1 MTDGPAAACHFGPST
16 DDVGGM
22 ASVIATLVTLKLGA
36 EAVRAAPTWRP
47 GPYVRSAVLAA
58 RAVVT
63 VLRLPR
69 STAVHLHMSAGG
81 SFIREAAIL
90 AGARLRGMPR
100 VVTIHGYDFA
110 PFSERWPRLVSRV
123 LGLATAITV
132 LSESDLSIVRR
143 LVSDVHVE
151 VLPHPMP
158 LDTEVSPVSDT
169 SEVVLFGG
177 EVGTRK
183 GADVLHRAW
192 PAVSAGRP
200 AATCIVVGPTTALN
214 LPSLERFEVRGPVS
228 RQRIREL
235 IREARVVALPSRG
248 EALPMI
254 LGEAMAA
261 GRPFVSTPT
270 GGISSLAAGGILVP
284 VDDDRALASALIELL
299 GDAAHAQA
307 LGSAGRELCNRLM
320 APEAIDARLRWLY
333 SDSMRSPRRQASL
346 RRRPARDDPAPFR

>member
-1 MTDGPAAACHFGPST
+1 
-16 DDVGGM
+16 M

-36 EAVRAAPTWRP
+36 EAVQAVPTWRP
-47 GPYVRSAVLAA
+47 GPYIRSAALAA

-123 LGLATAITV
+123 LGMATAITV
-132 LSESDLSIVRR
+132 LSESDRSIVRG
-143 LVSDVHVE
+143 LASDVHVE
-151 VLPHPMP
+151 VLPNPMP
-158 LDTEVSPVSDT
+158 LDTEASPVSDT
-169 SEVVLFGG
+169 AEVVLFGG

-192 PAVSAGRP
+192 PAVSASRP
-200 AATCIVVGPTTALN
+200 AATCIVVGPTTELN
-214 LPSLERFEVRGPVS
+214 LPALERFEVRGPVS
-228 RQRIREL
+228 PQHIREL
-235 IREARVVALPSRG
+235 IRGARVVALPSRG
-248 EALPMI
+248 EALPVI

-270 GGISSLAAGGILVP
+270 GGTSSLAAGGILVP
-284 VDDDRALASALIELL
+284 VDDNRALASALIELL

-307 LGSAGRELCNRLM
+307 LGSAGRELCSRLM
-320 APEAIDARLRWLY
+320 APDAIDTRLRWLY
-333 SDSMRSPRRQASL
+333 SHSMRAPRRQASL
-346 RRRPARDDPAPFR
+346 RRRPARDDPTPFR